1 MIHSKIIQTSRL
13 KMHYLYKTGDSIPV
27 ILVHGNASSS
37 IFWKEIMEMLP
48 DSIGAYA
55 PDLRGFGDTEDLV
68 IDATRG
74 MGDFVDDLI
83 SFTNELGINKAHW
96 VGHSM
101 GGSAVFALAARKI
114 ELVKT
119 LTLVNPG
126 SPYGFGG
133 TKDLEGTPHWEDFA
147 GSGAGVV
154 NPEFARRISIGDRSA
169 EDPLAS
175 PRVVMN
181 TFYWKPP
188 FVPKRE
194 EELLTGV
201 LSEKIGPDR
210 YPGDAIPSNN
220 WPNAAP
226 GIYGPANALSPKY
239 VGDTVAQFKKT
250 IANTPILWIR
260 GAEDQIVSDQ
270 SLFDLG
276 TLGKLGFV
284 PGYPGEDIYP
294 SQPMVGQMRAVLDA
308 ANSKYVEIVMEET
321 GHTPF
326 VEQPE
331 NFLSHFIQFVDS
343 L

>member
-1 MIHSKIIQTSRL
+1 MIKAHFVQTARL
-13 KMHYLYKTGDSIPV
+13 RTHYLFRAGGTIPV

-48 DSIGAYA
+48 ETFSVYA

-68 IDATRG
+68 IDATKG
-74 MGDFVDDLI
+74 MGDFVEDLLA
-83 SFTNELGINKAHW
+83 FAAELQIEDAHW

-101 GGSAVFALAARKI
+101 GGSAIFALAARSIKH
-114 ELVKT
+114 VKS
-119 LTLVNPG
+119 LTFVNPG

-154 NPEFARRISIGDRSA
+154 NPEFARRISIGDRSS
-169 EDPLAS
+169 EDPVAS

-188 FVPKRE
+188 FIPKQE

-201 LSEKIGPDR
+201 LSEKVGPDR
-210 YPGDAIPSNN
+210 YPGDAVPSTN

-226 GIYGPANALSPKY
+226 GVFGPANALSPKY
-239 VGDTVAQFKKT
+239 IGDTVQRFKT
-250 IANTPILWIR
+250 VIGDTPILWVR
-260 GAEDQIVSDQ
+260 GADDQIVSDN

-294 SQPMVGQMRAVLDA
+294 SQPMVGQMRAVLESA
-308 ANSKYVEIVMEET
+308 GSNYKEVVIENT

-326 VEQPE
+326 IEQPSI
-331 NFLSHFIQFVDS
+331 FLNHFIQLVTP
-343 L
+343 